1 MSFKQAVTRSD
12 LHFKIISLAAVW
24 RMDCRDQM
32 EAGKPLKSTVLD
44 NGAGGKTHGL
54 PMDWL

>member
-1 MSFKQAVTRSD
+1 MTRSD

-32 EAGKPLKSTVLD
+32 EAGKPLKSSVLD
-44 NGAGGKTHGL
+44 NGTGGKTHGL